1 METKAII
8 IAGMAPFYT
17 RNGDDGTTG
26 LLGEGRVPKYHPR
39 PETLGTLDEASAAI
53 GMARA
58 HCLSPGTPDLLVE
71 VQRDLYQ
78 VMAEIAATPENA
90 AKFRSLDADRVR
102 WLEEQID
109 RVTRQ
114 APPPREFIIPGDSQ
128 GGAFMAHA
136 RSVVRRSERR
146 VAQLLHNGDI
156 ENGELLRY
164 LNRASSLLF
173 ALEILE
179 NASAGRAGITLARGG
194 EAP

>member
-1 METKAII
+1 MG
-8 IAGMAPFYT
+8 GMTPFYT

-39 PETLGTLDEASAAI
+39 PDTVGVLDEASAAI

-58 HCLSPGTPDLLVE
+58 HCLSSGTAELLVE
-71 VQRDLYQ
+71 MQRDLYKA
-78 VMAEIAATPENA
+78 MAEIAATPENA
-90 AKFRSLDADRVR
+90 AQFRSLDAERVA
-102 WLEEQID
+102 WVEAQIE

-114 APPPREFIIPGDSQ
+114 APPPGEFILPGDTS
-128 GGAFMAHA
+128 GGAFMANA
-136 RSVVRRSERR
+136 RSVVRRAERS
-146 VAQLLHNGDI
+146 VAQLFHNGDI

-179 NASAGRAGITLARGG
+179 NLSAGGRGLTLARGG